1 MQLSKTCF
9 VKIQVALIF
18 ALLAPLQGQA
28 DTSGQ
33 QTRGEK
39 IVMKLCIGNGSA
51 GYHIFEAKR
60 KAQDI
65 HKNLRK
71 ALYKVR
77 EADKVYAKSIGKPDS
92 RYLEAATI
100 KLASLKEKTRAL
112 ENEISDAF
120 RELKDSSK
128 QALIQGALAK

>member
-1 MQLSKTCF
+1 MQLSKKLVARTQIAL
-9 VKIQVALIF
+9 VIALI
-18 ALLAPLQGQA
+18 LPLAGQA
-28 DTSGQ
+28 DS

-39 IVMKLCIGNGSA
+39 IVMKLCVGNGSA

-60 KAQDI
+60 KAQDM
-65 HKNLRK
+65 HKNIRK

-120 RELKDSSK
+120 QELKASSR
-128 QALIQGALAK
+128 QALIQGALTK

>member
-1 MQLSKTCF
+1 MHFSRNLLAKTKF
-9 VKIQVALIF
+9 ALIL
-18 ALLAPLQGQA
+18 ALLLPLAGQA
-28 DTSGQ
+28 DS

-60 KAQDI
+60 KAQDM
-65 HKNLRK
+65 HKNIRK

-77 EADKVYAKSIGKPDS
+77 EADKVYAKSVGKPDS

-100 KLASLKEKTRAL
+100 KLANLKEKTKAL

-120 RELKDSSK
+120 QELKESSK
-128 QALIQGALAK
+128 QALIQGALSK